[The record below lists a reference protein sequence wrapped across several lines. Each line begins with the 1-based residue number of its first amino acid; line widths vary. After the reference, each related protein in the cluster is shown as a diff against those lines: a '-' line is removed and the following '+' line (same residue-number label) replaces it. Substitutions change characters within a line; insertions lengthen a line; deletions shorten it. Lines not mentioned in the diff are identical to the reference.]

1 MAAVVELTGISKRF
15 GGTQALAGVDL
26 TIERGTVHAIVGE
39 NGAGKSTLGKVI
51 AGVIQP
57 DSGEYIL
64 AGRAVA
70 LSSPRQALEVGVTM
84 MAQELSLVPARSAW
98 KMCSSESRI
107 SQVPSSAGRNSI
119 GALRHSSRTPASA
132 SLPRRSWVRYR

>member
-26 TIERGTVHAIVGE
+26 TIERGTVHALVGE

-57 DSGEYIL
+57 DSGERIWAWWRL
-64 AGRAVA
+64 ATNR
-70 LSSPRQALEVGVTM
+70 
-84 MAQELSLVPARSAW
+84 
-98 KMCSSESRI
+98 K
-107 SQVPSSAGRNSI
+107 AGAP
-119 GALRHSSRTPASA
+119 GP
-132 SLPRRSWVRYR
+132 PVRYL

>member
-26 TIERGTVHAIVGE
+26 TIERGTVHALVGE

-64 AGRAVA
+64 AGGAAR
-70 LSSPRQALEVGVTM
+70 LS
-84 MAQELSLVPARSAW
+84 
-98 KMCSSESRI
+98 K
-107 SQVPSSAGRNSI
+107 
-119 GALRHSSRTPASA
+119 
-132 SLPRRSWVRYR
+132 